1 MSRDSSLV
9 FLPSQLAEGSNR
21 FEIEAD
27 IEELDLGVHT
37 FLEPLRCMIVLVRTG
52 DRIDLHLDLKTG
64 IELECS
70 RCGEPTDYSV
80 GTSADVTFLPEA
92 KGQGEDL
99 EAEATDLEFYLDE
112 IDLRGV
118 VRDTFLLAL
127 PVAAL
132 CREDCRGLCPSC
144 GANLNRKSC
153 KCNTRLKPSP
163 FEKLRRLVDG

>member
-9 FLPSQLAEGSNR
+9 FLPSQLTESSNR
-21 FEIEAD
+21 FEIEANT
-27 IEELDLGVHT
+27 ETLDLAGYT
-37 FLEPLRCMIVLVRTG
+37 FSTPLCCMIVLVRTG
-52 DRIDLHLDLKTG
+52 DRIDVHL
-64 IELECS
+64 ELETSLELSCS
-70 RCGEPTDYSV
+70 RCGEPMRQDIH
-80 GTSADVTFLPEA
+80 TSADVTFLPEA
-92 KGQGEDL
+92 KKEEDAGGQ
-99 EAEATDLEFYLDE
+99 EATDLEFYSEEL
-112 IDLRGV
+112 DLRGI

-144 GANLNRKSC
+144 GANLNRESC

>member
-9 FLPSQLAEGSNR
+9 FLPQQLRPGKNS

-27 IEELDLGVHT
+27 VEELDLGAHA

-52 DRIDLHLDLKTG
+52 DRIDAHLDLETSL
-64 IELECS
+64 ELSCS
-70 RCGEPTDYSV
+70 RCGEPMRQNIH
-80 GTSADVTFLPEA
+80 TSADVTFLPEA
-92 KGQGEDL
+92 KKEEDAAGQ
-99 EAEATDLEFYLDE
+99 EATDLEFYLDE
-112 IDLRGV
+112 LDLRDV

-144 GANLNRKSC
+144 GANLNLGGC
-153 KCNTRLKPSP
+153 KCNTSKDHSP
-163 FEKLRRLVDG
+163 FEKLRRIVDE